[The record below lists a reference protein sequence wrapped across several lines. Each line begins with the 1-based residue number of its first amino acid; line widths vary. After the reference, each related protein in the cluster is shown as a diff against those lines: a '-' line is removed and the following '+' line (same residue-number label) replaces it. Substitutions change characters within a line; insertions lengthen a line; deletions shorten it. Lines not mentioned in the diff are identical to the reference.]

1 MQRLARRAFKQL
13 LRSLNRQ
20 LIYMPYGVIGGLSIG
35 EDIRI
40 LLATQHPV
48 CVDVGANEG
57 QTISLL
63 RKYFSRPQ
71 IYAFEPS
78 SEMYSVLKSN
88 GYGETVEIH
97 NMALGD
103 SEGRRELTKF
113 SLPVMNSLLK
123 MDPSPDNPFR
133 DLDAVASEWVEV
145 TTLDKFIREHQIT
158 RVDFLKVDTQGFDLR
173 VLQGAA
179 ESLASGVVRNVY
191 VELNFV
197 PMYSGQSSAR
207 EIESFLQGLG
217 FRLVDYYEK
226 SRAGAILAWCNALYA
241 RQEASSLQPLS
252 A

>member
-1 MQRLARRAFKQL
+1 MQRLARRAFKHL

-40 LLATQHPV
+40 LLATQNPV

-63 RKYFSRPQ
+63 RKYFARPQ

-78 SEMYSVLKSN
+78 SQMYSVLESN
-88 GYGETVEIH
+88 GYDEAVEVH
-97 NMALGD
+97 NIALGD
-103 SEGRRELTKF
+103 TQGRRELAKF

-123 MDPSPDNPFR
+123 IDPSPDNPFR
-133 DLDAVASEWVEV
+133 DLEAVAGEWVEV
-145 TTLDKFIREHQIT
+145 TTLDKFLRERRID
-158 RVDFLKVDTQGFDLR
+158 RVDLLKVDTQGFDLR

-179 ESLASGVVRNVY
+179 ESLASGIVRNVY

-197 PMYSGQSSAR
+197 PMYSGQPSAK
-207 EIESFLQGLG
+207 EIGDYLEGQG

-226 SRAGAILAWCNALYA
+226 CRAGAILAWCNALYA
-241 RQEASSLQPLS
+241 RQEAPNLPSPPI
-252 A
+252 